1 MSYPYKSLRESVLS
15 RDATLLIW
23 AIEKMSTIKTEINII
38 SKAPNYGTIEEIKKS
53 NFVSPWSLEEEAA
66 AQKVSVELQRLA
78 YMANSGLISKTHFKK
93 MWGKTFTDSWI
104 KLEIWVKHKRL
115 KNNEP
120 IELKDGAFSRND
132 FEKFAMEK

>member
-1 MSYPYKSLRESVLS
+1 
-15 RDATLLIW
+15 
-23 AIEKMSTIKTEINII
+23 MSTIKTEINII